1 MDTFLDLVGHL
12 GLVDLVIL
20 GDSLVRRR
28 PVTPDQLVRAAQGLT
43 EFRRHALDAADL
55 VRAGVDSPMETRL
68 RLLMVLAGLPEPEV
82 NIVLRNE
89 YGDVVRRSDMGFRS
103 SRLALEYD
111 GRQHAESAEQHA
123 TDIVRREELGADG
136 WYFWTAISKD
146 IFRHPATTLTRIV
159 AVMQLRGMDT
169 PPLRDDWRRHFP
181 GR

>member
-28 PVTPDQLVRAAQGLT
+28 LVTPDQLVRAAQGLT

-111 GRQHAESAEQHA
+111 LSWVKRLSALSWL
-123 TDIVRREELGADG
+123 V
-136 WYFWTAISKD
+136 
-146 IFRHPATTLTRIV
+146 
-159 AVMQLRGMDT
+159 
-169 PPLRDDWRRHFP
+169 
-181 GR
+181 